1 MRNSSWSPFFL
12 LILAALASGCVTAPK
27 EHYYWGNYQTLILAM
42 YVEPGSVD
50 SFTQIEKLTEDLQQA
65 EGNGQAPPPGLYA
78 HLGMMYA
85 INGNQSLAEDAFQQE
100 RDLFPEAAVFIDG
113 MMARALSRNEASDAN
128 TQ

>member
-1 MRNSSWSPFFL
+1 MGISSWSTFFL
-12 LILAALASGCVTAPK
+12 LILAALASGCVTPPK
-27 EHYYWGNYQTLILAM
+27 EHYYWGNYQALILAM

-85 INGNQSLAEDAFQQE
+85 INGDLSLAEDAFQQE
-100 RDLFPEAAVFIDG
+100 RDLFPEAAVLIDG
-113 MMARALSRNEASDAN
+113 MMARALSRNEATNAN

>member
-1 MRNSSWSPFFL
+1 MRTSSWSPFIL
-12 LILAALASGCVTAPK
+12 LILTALASGCVTPPK
-27 EHYYWGNYQTLILAM
+27 EHYYWGNYQTLILAL

-85 INGNQSLAEDAFQQE
+85 MNGDLSLAEDAFQQE

-113 MMARALSRNEASDAN
+113 MMARALSRSEATNAN
-128 TQ
+128 TK

>member
-1 MRNSSWSPFFL
+1 
-12 LILAALASGCVTAPK
+12 
-27 EHYYWGNYQTLILAM
+27 M

-85 INGNQSLAEDAFQQE
+85 INGDLSLAEDAFQQE

-113 MMARALSRNEASDAN
+113 MMARALSRNEATNAN